1 MLWAPLGKATGDG
14 DASVG
19 EQLRRPDRRPFL
31 QRKYRWAALNR
42 AIVPKL
48 SPSEKLPVLYLL
60 HGINSGPIEIMQ
72 RSAVGK
78 LASIHRL
85 IVILPEAEFSYYV
98 NAIDGTPAGKIR
110 SPGNSWPMSR

>member
-1 MLWAPLGKATGDG
+1 MVTQVSANN
-14 DASVG
+14 SVG
-19 EQLRRPDRRPFL
+19 VTDVHFYSESIGGLL
-31 QRKYRWAALNR
+31 WYR
-42 AIVPKL
+42 AIAPKL

-72 RSAVGK
+72 HSAVGK

>member
-1 MLWAPLGKATGDG
+1 MVTQVSANN
-14 DASVG
+14 SVG
-19 EQLRRPDRRPFL
+19 VTDVHFYSESIGGLL
-31 QRKYRWAALNR
+31 WYR
-42 AIVPKL
+42 AIAPKL

-72 RSAVGK
+72 HSAVGK

-98 NAIDGTPAGKIR
+98 NAKHR
-110 SPGNSWPMSR
+110 WH